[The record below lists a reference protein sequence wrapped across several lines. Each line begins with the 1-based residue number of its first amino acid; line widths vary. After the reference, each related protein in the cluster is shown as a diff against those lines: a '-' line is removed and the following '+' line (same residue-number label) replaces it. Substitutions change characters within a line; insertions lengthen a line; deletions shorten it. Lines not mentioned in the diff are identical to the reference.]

1 MKQPEDRNDAT
12 NSTARSCWNT
22 IGVQGDESCA
32 ELATAI
38 HCRNCEAYSNAAT
51 MLLDREQPPGYFE
64 ERTRYF
70 GQRNT
75 DETSRSERAVAIFRI
90 GQEWFGMPSG
100 VLTEVAS
107 MRPIHALPHRRGG
120 LVLGL
125 ANIRGTLIVCVA
137 LSELLALNDAP
148 APVPAGA
155 QNAQQRLLVIEG
167 ERGRLAFP
175 VDETHGIHHFR
186 PQDLLPVPETL
197 AKATGSFTSAV
208 LRWRDF
214 TVALLDAARTIHAL
228 ERGLA

>member
-1 MKQPEDRNDAT
+1 MTQPEHPNQDA
-12 NSTARSCWNT
+12 SPAAERCWST

-51 MLLDREQPPGYFE
+51 MLLERDQPPGYFE

-70 GQRNT
+70 GQT
-75 DETSRSERAVAIFRI
+75 PADDTSGSGEAVAIFRI
-90 GQEWFGMPSG
+90 GQEWFGLPSG
-100 VLTEVAS
+100 VLTEVAP

-137 LSELLALNDAP
+137 LNKLLALNETPAP
-148 APVPAGA
+148 AQAGTP
-155 QNAQQRLLVIEG
+155 NAQQRLLVIEG
-167 ERGRLAFP
+167 GRGRLAFP
-175 VDETHGIHHFR
+175 VDEAHGIHHFR
-186 PQDLLPVPETL
+186 PRDLLAVPETL
-197 AKATGSFTSAV
+197 ARATGSFSSAV
-208 LRWRDF
+208 LPWRDV
-214 TVALLDAARTIHAL
+214 TVALLEAARTIDAL